1 MTRRRRTPT
10 EEELALW
17 EKVTDSVA
25 PLATPPPKSLEAKPV
40 AAKPAPAKSPPPPRP
55 KATKPA
61 PPAAVPP
68 PAPAK
73 PKAPPLHTLDRRTRG
88 RLSRGNITI
97 DRRVDLHGLTQA
109 AAHVRLGRFL
119 RDAQDEGAKIVLVI
133 TGKGKPPGM
142 GGGEIGG
149 EERGILR
156 RMVPT
161 WLAAPDMRAVV
172 IGFDEAGPGHG
183 GAGALYVRLRRVG
196 RG

>member
-25 PLATPPPKSLEAKPV
+25 PLAVPPPKPAAKPV
-40 AAKPAPAKSPPPPRP
+40 AAKTPPPPKTKSAKPAPAPI
-55 KATKPA
+55 
-61 PPAAVPP
+61 AVPP
-68 PAPAK
+68 PPPVK
-73 PKAPPLHTLDRRTRG
+73 PKPPPLHALDRRTRG
-88 RLSRGNITI
+88 RLSRGSVAI

-109 AAHVRLGRFL
+109 AAHARLGRFL

-133 TGKGKPPGM
+133 TGKGRPPGM
-142 GGGEIGG
+142 GGG

-156 RMVPT
+156 RMVPA
-161 WLAAPDMRAVV
+161 WLAAPNMRAVV
-172 IGFDEAGPGHG
+172 IGFDEAGPTHG
-183 GAGALYVRLRRVG
+183 GAGALYVRLRRAG

>member
-25 PLATPPPKSLEAKPV
+25 PLAAPPAKPAAKTAPAKTAPPPKAK
-40 AAKPAPAKSPPPPRP
+40 AAKPAPA
-55 KATKPA
+55 
-61 PPAAVPP
+61 PAAIPP

-73 PKAPPLHTLDRRTRG
+73 PKAPPPLHGLDRRTRG
-88 RLSRGNITI
+88 RLSRGSVAI

-109 AAHVRLGRFL
+109 AAHARLARFL
-119 RDAQDEGAKIVLVI
+119 RDAQDEGARVVLVI
-133 TGKGKPPGM
+133 TGKGKPPGERSGEM
-142 GGGEIGG
+142 GGG
-149 EERGILR
+149 ERGILR
-156 RMVPT
+156 RMVPA
-161 WLAAPDMRAVV
+161 WLAAPDLRPVV

-183 GAGALYVRLRRVG
+183 GAGALYVRLRRPG

>member
-25 PLATPPPKSLEAKPV
+25 PLATPPPKSIEAKPV
-40 AAKPAPAKSPPPPRP
+40 AAKPRAAKTPPPPRP

-68 PAPAK
+68 PTPVK
-73 PKAPPLHTLDRRTRG
+73 PKPPPLHTLDRRTRG

-109 AAHVRLGRFL
+109 AAHARLGRFL
-119 RDAQDEGAKIVLVI
+119 RDAQDGGAKIVLVI
-133 TGKGKPPGM
+133 TGKGRPPGM
-142 GGGEIGG
+142 GGGEMR

-183 GAGALYVRLRRVG
+183 GAGALYVRLRRAG

>member
-25 PLATPPPKSLEAKPV
+25 PLAAPPAKPAAKTAPAKTAPPPKAK
-40 AAKPAPAKSPPPPRP
+40 AAKPAPA
-55 KATKPA
+55 
-61 PPAAVPP
+61 PAAIPP

-73 PKAPPLHTLDRRTRG
+73 PKAPPPLHGLDRRTRG
-88 RLSRGNITI
+88 RLSRGSVAI

-109 AAHVRLGRFL
+109 AAHARLARFL
-119 RDAQDEGAKIVLVI
+119 RDAQDEGARVVLVI
-133 TGKGKPPGM
+133 TGKGKPPGERSDEM
-142 GGGEIGG
+142 GGG
-149 EERGILR
+149 ERGILR
-156 RMVPT
+156 RMVPA
-161 WLAAPDMRAVV
+161 WLAAPDLRPVV

-183 GAGALYVRLRRVG
+183 GAGALYVRLRRAG